1 MGGGFN
7 VTRRTM
13 IGSSASAMLLGSAC
27 AHVPAS
33 ALSKDVALLRRAY
46 ETLHPGLYRY
56 NTPSEMSGHFD
67 RLAATW
73 SVGQTRAQ
81 AYLSLSRF
89 LARVRCGHTYANF
102 FNQSKAAST
111 ELFSGRDKLPFHFRW
126 IGGRMIV
133 TDGKGVEDLRPGDE
147 ISAVNGRSG
156 AEILRTLL
164 PFTRADGSND
174 AKRVSQ
180 LNVIGLERIETFDVF
195 NALLHP
201 SPETVALSVRS
212 TRDGAMR
219 TVTAPLITL
228 EQRRAQMAQ
237 DIDDE
242 TRPVFSLEFAPG
254 NVAMLKMPNWALYD
268 SKWDWKGFI
277 DDAFRQMSDRR
288 SPALI
293 VDLRGNEG
301 GLDCGDEL
309 IARLIGADLQRA
321 AYERRVRYVKTPA
334 DLDPFLDTWDDS
346 FRDWGADAVRIDD
359 RYYRLLE
366 EDGESR
372 APIRAK
378 GPRFNGKVIVLVDA
392 SNSSA
397 TFQFASLVQANRLG
411 TLVGEPTGGNLRGI
425 NGGAFFF
432 LRLPESGLEAD
443 LPLIGTFPQTPQP
456 DAGVVPDVIAS
467 ISPTDIA
474 TGRDSVMETALAIA
488 SRA

>member
-1 MGGGFN
+1 
-7 VTRRTM
+7 
-13 IGSSASAMLLGSAC
+13 
-27 AHVPAS
+27 
-33 ALSKDVALLRRAY
+33 
-46 ETLHPGLYRY
+46 
-56 NTPSEMSGHFD
+56 
-67 RLAATW
+67 
-73 SVGQTRAQ
+73 
-81 AYLSLSRF
+81 
-89 LARVRCGHTYANF
+89 
-102 FNQSKAAST
+102 
-111 ELFSGRDKLPFHFRW
+111 
-126 IGGRMIV
+126 MIV

-147 ISAVNGRSG
+147 ISAINGRSG

-174 AKRVSQ
+174 AKRVAQ

-212 TRDGAMR
+212 TRDGARR

-301 GLDCGDEL
+301 GLDCGDEV

-321 AYERRVRYVKTPA
+321 AYERRVRYVKTPT

-397 TFQFASLVQANRLG
+397 TFQFANLVQANRLG

-432 LRLPESGLEAD
+432 LRLSESGLEAD

-474 TGRDSVMETALAIA
+474 TGRDSAMETALAIA

>member
-1 MGGGFN
+1 MGGAFS

-13 IGSSASAMLLGSAC
+13 MGSGASALMLGGAC
-27 AHVPAS
+27 AHVPAG
-33 ALSKDVALLRRAY
+33 ALSKDIALLRRAY

-56 NTPSEMSGHFD
+56 NSPSEMAGHFD
-67 RLAATW
+67 RLAAAW
-73 SVGQTRAQ
+73 SAGQTRAE

-102 FNQSKAAST
+102 FNQSKEISA

-126 IGGRMIV
+126 IARRMIV
-133 TDGKGVEDLRPGDE
+133 TDAKGVEGLQPGDE
-147 ISAVNGRSG
+147 ISAINGRSG
-156 AEILRTLL
+156 ADILGTLL
-164 PFTRADGSND
+164 PFTRADGGND
-174 AKRVSQ
+174 AKRVAQ

-201 SPETVALSVRS
+201 ARDAFVLTVRS
-212 TRDGAMR
+212 PRDGATR
-219 TVTAPLITL
+219 TVKAPPITL

-237 DIDDE
+237 DIDDK

-254 NVAMLKMPNWALYD
+254 NVAVLKMPNWGLYD

-277 DDAFRQMSDRR
+277 DDAFRQLADRR

-301 GLDCGDEL
+301 GLDCGDEV

-378 GPRFNGKVIVLVDA
+378 GPRFTGKVVVLVDA

-397 TFQFASLVQANRLG
+397 TFQFANLVQANRLG

-456 DAGVVPDVIAS
+456 DAGVVPDVAAS
-467 ISPTDIA
+467 TSSIDIA
-474 TGRDSVMETALAIA
+474 TGRDSVMETAMAIA